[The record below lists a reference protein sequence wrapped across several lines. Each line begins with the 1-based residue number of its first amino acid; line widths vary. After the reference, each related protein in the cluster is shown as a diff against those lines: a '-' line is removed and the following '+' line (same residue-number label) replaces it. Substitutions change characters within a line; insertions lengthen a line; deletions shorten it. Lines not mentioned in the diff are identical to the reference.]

1 MDCMTFKI
9 KTMNKISSKG
19 LALFGEKYAISDAEA
34 APNAIL
40 VRSAQVDTDLFPGTL
55 AVARAGA
62 GVNNITIDKAT
73 KVGMCIFNTPGANA
87 NAVAELVFIGLGLAL
102 RNVPKAL
109 AWMGTIADITD
120 AKEMDEKVEKGKS
133 QFAGSELSG
142 KTLGVI
148 GLGKIGVLTANLA
161 QGMGMRVVAYEPFP
175 SAQNMHRLSRNV
187 VVTNNLSEVFA
198 QSDFLTVHVPLNDKT
213 KGLLNSTSL
222 ASFKGQVILNFSR
235 GAIVDN
241 EVVKERL
248 AAGTLRA
255 YVTDFPNP
263 ALVKLSGV
271 IALPHLGASTEEAE
285 ENCATMAVEQ
295 LRDYLE
301 YGIVK
306 NSVNFPSISGHP
318 AANAKVRLAVVTQ
331 DVPSMIAEI
340 TRVIGAAGIN
350 IHSFRNESNGKVGY
364 NLIDTEADVTE
375 SVIDQLRKLE
385 KVVFVRKIDFG

>member
-1 MDCMTFKI
+1 MTFKI
-9 KTMNKISSKG
+9 KTMNKISPKG
-19 LALFGEKYAISDAEA
+19 LSLFGEKYAISDAEA
-34 APNAIL
+34 APDAIL
-40 VRSAQVDTDLFPGTL
+40 VRSAQVDTDLFSGTL

-73 KVGMCIFNTPGANA
+73 KVGMCVFNTPGANA

-109 AWMGTIADITD
+109 AWMGTILDIAD

-133 QFAGSELSG
+133 QFAGTELSG

-148 GLGKIGVLTANLA
+148 GLGKIGVLTANMA
-161 QGMGMRVVAYEPFP
+161 QGLGMRVVAYEPFP

-213 KGLLNSTSL
+213 KGLLNSNSL
-222 ASFKGQVILNFSR
+222 LPFKGQVILNFSR

-241 EVVKERL
+241 EVIKERL
-248 AAGTLRA
+248 TAGTLRA
-255 YVTDFPNP
+255 YVTDFPTP
-263 ALVKLSGV
+263 AIVKIPGV

-301 YGIVK
+301 FGIVK
-306 NSVNFPSISGHP
+306 NSVNFPAISGHP
-318 AANAKVRLAVVTQ
+318 AVNVKTRLAVVSQ

-340 TRVIGAAGIN
+340 TRVIGSAGIN

-364 NLIDTEADVTE
+364 NLIDTEVDVAE
-375 SVIDQLRKLE
+375 DVINELRKLD
-385 KVVFVRKIDFG
+385 KVIFVRKIAY